1 MTREEKNILLKDLSA
16 RLPYGVIIQHPN
28 YDEPQELDTIFN
40 YNAYVDGIIQCACD
54 DIDEIVEHQNSLT
67 ACRPYLRP
75 MSSMT
80 EEEFHDII
88 IIDNKRG
95 IFSSRHLTLHLD
107 GEVIDYLN
115 SKMFDWRNLIS
126 KGLAIEAPEGMYNY
140 NQQ

>member
-1 MTREEKNILLKDLSA
+1 MTQKEKDLLLKELCA
-16 RLPYGVIIQHPN
+16 ILPYKT
-28 YDEPQELDTIFN
+28 LL
-40 YNAYVDGIIQCACD
+40 
-54 DIDEIVEHQNSLT
+54 DIDGEKVYLVKIDLKSTTPFIVGEYCNSLGSLNT
-67 ACRPYLRP
+67 FAIEQVKPYLRP

-107 GEVIDYLN
+107 GEVVDYLN

-126 KGLAIEAPEGMYNY
+126 KGLAMEAPEGMYH
-140 NQQ
+140 